1 MKGKQTENLKKEPL
15 REAQKDPEFMRDI
28 AKFIK
33 ATTNIY
39 KLN

>member
-1 MKGKQTENLKKEPL
+1 MKRKQATNLKEEPL
-15 REAQKDPEFMRDI
+15 KEAQKDPEFMRDI

-33 ATTNIY
+33 ASTRIY

>member
-1 MKGKQTENLKKEPL
+1 MKRKQTRNLNKEPL
-15 REAQKDPEFMRDI
+15 KEAQKDPEFMRDI

-33 ATTNIY
+33 AATRVY